1 VVDDDVAAEES
12 DEVWADSAVK
22 LYAKAQKIVV
32 NRKLSEGKKSY
43 GTVTAL
49 SFKRGFAAL
58 ITGKSQVHKSAR
70 STGALT

>member
-58 ITGKSQVHKSAR
+58 ITGKSVRGQ
-70 STGALT
+70 